1 MIEKLGASQQ
11 HPQNPSEASGEGCDR
26 DCSGLLSRLLA
37 LWNAGQAHTPY
48 HFEVMAGVNN
58 ALAEK
63 HVPYVKPRKDWLAGP
78 EGRKADRV
86 CIGRLLQERLLS
98 PPSACPCSPMYFAGA
113 LRHVCTRQS
122 CTWQQHPLGAQ
133 AVYALMCQLLQGL
146 GIFNRERGVR
156 ADACSWQA

>member
-1 MIEKLGASQQ
+1 
-11 HPQNPSEASGEGCDR
+11 
-26 DCSGLLSRLLA
+26 
-37 LWNAGQAHTPY
+37 
-48 HFEVMAGVNN
+48 MAGVNN

-86 CIGRLLQERLLS
+86 YIGRLLQERLLS
-98 PPSACPCSPMYFAGA
+98 PPSACPCSSTYYAGT

-133 AVYALMCQLLQGL
+133 AVYTKVSAVARV
-146 GIFNRERGVR
+146 GIFNKEQGVR
-156 ADACSWQA
+156 SNACSWQA